1 MGPTSYGY
9 IRGGHQVAMTT
20 DWPTSWTRA
29 FGGSSITPP
38 NLGMSVLPT
47 VPTLQAI
54 FKETALKEQC
64 VLRPFREYVW
74 LKPVKGSIQ
83 IEVGECGAGLVLQP
97 PKIRL
102 IHKFCFLFF
111 CLLNLPPANLKLFAS
126 FFGFY
131 LLYMYRGQFVN
142 QKDLDFPYTSKSKGD
157 EVY

>member
-1 MGPTSYGY
+1 MGPTSSGY

-20 DWPTSWTRA
+20 DWPTSWTWA
-29 FGGSSITPP
+29 FGSSLITPQ
-38 NLGMSVLPT
+38 
-47 VPTLQAI
+47 TLECLFCPLSLH
-54 FKETALKEQC
+54 FKLFSRKEQY
-64 VLRPFREYVW
+64 VLRPFREYMW

-83 IEVGECGAGLVLQP
+83 IEVGECGDGFVLQP

-111 CLLNLPPANLKLFAS
+111 YLLNLPPANLKLFAS

-131 LLYMYRGQFVN
+131 LLYTYRGQFVN
-142 QKDLDFPYTSKSKGD
+142 QKDLVFLYTSTSKGA